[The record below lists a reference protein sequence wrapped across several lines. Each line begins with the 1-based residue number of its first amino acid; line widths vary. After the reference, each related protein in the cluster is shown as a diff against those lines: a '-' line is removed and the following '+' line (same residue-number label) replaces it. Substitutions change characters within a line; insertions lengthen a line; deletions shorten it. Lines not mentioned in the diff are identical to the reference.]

1 MLKKLRSSILV
12 AFGIVTLTTACSGP
26 LAPRPTTIVFTAQLS
41 AANEVPPV
49 TNADATGSGTA
60 TITIHDITYRAN
72 GESIAGIVD
81 FQVSLTGF
89 PLLTQV
95 SAAHIHS
102 GGVGVAGAVYLDT
115 GLSGAG
121 GLTLTTGA
129 GTISRTA
136 IALDGDKIDAIKNNP
151 ASFYFNVHTTL
162 NGAGAVRGQLVKQ

>member
-1 MLKKLRSSILV
+1 MLRNRKTQVLLACAIV
-12 AFGIVTLTTACSGP
+12 ALTVGCSGP

-49 TNADATGSGTA
+49 TNADASGSGTA

-89 PLLTQV
+89 PALTQV
-95 SAAHIHS
+95 TAAHIHS
-102 GGVGVAGAVYLDT
+102 GAVGVAGAVFLDT

-129 GTISRTA
+129 GTITRTA
-136 IALDGDKIDAIKNNP
+136 IAVDGDKIDAIKANP

-162 NGAGAVRGQLVKQ
+162 NGTGAVRGQLVKQ

>member
-1 MLKKLRSSILV
+1 MTKRVFCSIAAV
-12 AFGIVTLTTACSGP
+12 FSVIVLTGGCSGP
-26 LAPRPTTIVFTAQLS
+26 LAPRPTTIVFTSQLS

-60 TITIHDITYRAN
+60 TITIHDITYRSN

-89 PLLTQV
+89 PLASQV
-95 SAAHIHS
+95 TAAHIHS
-102 GGVGVAGAVYLDT
+102 GTVGVAGTVFLDT

-136 IALDGDKIDAIKNNP
+136 IAVDGDTIDAIKANP
-151 ASFYFNVHTTL
+151 AALYFNVHTTL
-162 NGAGAVRGQLVKQ
+162 TGTGAVRGQLVKQ